1 MLSLCRDP
9 YPSRAINEHLLA
21 RRHEPVVWS
30 EASARPEWLSAED
43 EAKFAEQGFLVLPNV
58 LTADE
63 VAELT
68 IAMTQLREALTA
80 SDSPLVLREQES
92 DDILSFLDLPSAS
105 PLFERL
111 VRHPKLLEFARY
123 ILASEVYLHQSR
135 LNYRAA
141 NAQEE
146 FYWHSDFETWHTEDG
161 MPAMRALSCSVLL
174 TDNLAEHAPKLLI
187 PGSHKTYVG
196 CVDPATCPVTDDEA
210 AHESHTMGQPSPE
223 ILSLLTH
230 QAGEVTSATGLAG
243 SVVFFDCN
251 IQHRS
256 ADDTSEHPRAN
267 AFLVYNSVENTL
279 GTPANGLEPRPEH
292 LAHREQTDPLQEAG

>member
-9 YPSRAINEHLLA
+9 YPSRAINEHLIA
-21 RRHEPVVWS
+21 RRQEPVVWS
-30 EASARPEWLSAED
+30 EPSERPDWLSAED
-43 EAKFAEQGFLVLPNV
+43 EAKFIEHGFLVLPDV
-58 LTADE
+58 LSAAE
-63 VAELT
+63 VAELNS
-68 IAMTQLREALTA
+68 AMAELRA
-80 SDSPLVLREQES
+80 SLASRDSELVLREPGS
-92 DDILSFLDLPSAS
+92 DDMLSFLDLPSAS

-111 VRHPKLLEFARY
+111 ARHPKLLAFARY
-123 ILASEVYLHQSR
+123 VLASEVYLHQSR

-141 NAQEE
+141 NTQEE
-146 FYWHSDFETWHTEDG
+146 FYWHSDFETWSIEDG

-187 PGSHKTYVG
+187 PGSHKTFVG
-196 CVDPATCPVTDDEA
+196 CVDPANCPVTDDES

-230 QAGEVTSATGLAG
+230 QAGDITSATGRAG

-256 ADDTSEHPRAN
+256 ADEASKHVRAN
-267 AFLVYNSVENTL
+267 AFLVYNSVDNQL
-279 GTPANGLEPRPEH
+279 GEPANGLAPRPEH
-292 LAHREQTDPLQEAG
+292 LAHREQIATLLPLA

>member
-21 RRHEPVVWS
+21 RRQEPVVWS
-30 EASARPEWLSAED
+30 EPSARPDWLSAEA
-43 EAKFAEQGFLVLPNV
+43 EAQYAKQGFIVLPNV
-58 LTADE
+58 LTAKE
-63 VAELT
+63 VAELNA
-68 IAMTQLREALTA
+68 AMAELRQELTVSNSA
-80 SDSPLVLREQES
+80 LVLREPSS
-92 DDILSFLDLPSAS
+92 DDMLSFLDLPSAS

-111 VRHPKLLEFARY
+111 ARHPKLLAFARY
-123 ILASEVYLHQSR
+123 ILGSEVYLHQSR

-141 NAQEE
+141 NTQEE

-161 MPAMRALSCSVLL
+161 MPAMRAVSCSVLL
-174 TDNLAEHAPKLLI
+174 TDNFAEHAPKLLI

-196 CVDPATCPVTDDEA
+196 CVDPASSPATDNEA
-210 AHESHTMGQPSPE
+210 AHASHTMGQPSPE

-230 QAGEVTSATGLAG
+230 QAGDVTSATGLAG

-256 ADDTSEHPRAN
+256 ADEPSEHLRAN

-279 GTPANGLEPRPEH
+279 SDPANGLAPRPEY
-292 LAHREQTDPLQEAG
+292 LAHREHISPLQPLD